1 MVTRVSVTVDDR
13 EPEGV
18 TAALRDHPDIATVA
32 VKRLPAGDLVIESVA
47 VERKTLQD
55 YVSSV
60 MSRSGPDLED
70 QVSRMVDRYA
80 HAYVLLEGNLDDID
94 HLRTGVSAE
103 AIRGSMA
110 SITARHGTPVIPCA
124 DQRRLVD
131 FAVRL
136 GRKHIEEPSTRTLP
150 AGSVP
155 GQHEPTVK
163 RMYACIEGIGPELA
177 EALYEMYPT
186 VAELLAASRDD
197 LLAVEGIG
205 EKRARTI
212 RAALQDQPLNEARN

>member
-13 EPEGV
+13 EPAGV
-18 TAALRDHPDIATVA
+18 IAAVRDHPDVATIAVE
-32 VKRLPAGDLVIESVA
+32 RLPAGDIVVESMA
-47 VERKTLQD
+47 VERKTLRD
-55 YVSSV
+55 YVSAV

-70 QVSRMVDRYA
+70 QVSRMADRYG
-80 HAYVLLEGNLDDID
+80 HAYVLLEGNMDDVD
-94 HLRTGVSAE
+94 HLQTGVSPA

-124 DQRRLVD
+124 NRHRLVD

-136 GRKHIEEPSTRTLP
+136 GRKHIEDPSTRPLP
-150 AGSVP
+150 VGSVS
-155 GQHEPTVK
+155 GQNEPTVK

-177 EALYEMYPT
+177 ETLYETYPT
-186 VAELLAASRDD
+186 VSELLAADRDD
-197 LLAVEGIG
+197 LLALEGIG

-212 RAALQDQPLNEARN
+212 CEVLRDRPLE

>member
-1 MVTRVSVTVDDR
+1 MATRISVTVDDR

-18 TAALRDHPDIATVA
+18 IAAVRDHPDVTSVA
-32 VKRLPAGDLVIESVA
+32 VERLPAGDLVAESMA

-55 YVSSV
+55 YVSAV

-70 QVSRMVDRYA
+70 QVSRMADRFA
-80 HAYVLLEGNLDDID
+80 HTYVLLEGDLGDVDN
-94 HLRTGVSAE
+94 LRTGVSPE

-110 SITARHGTPVIPCA
+110 SITARHGTPVIPCT

-131 FAVRL
+131 FTVRL
-136 GRKHIEEPSTRTLP
+136 GRKHNEEPSTRPLP
-150 AGSVP
+150 VGSVP
-155 GQHEPTVK
+155 SQHEPTAK
-163 RMYACIEGIGPELA
+163 RMYACVEGIGPELA
-177 EALYEMYPT
+177 ETLYKTYPT
-186 VAELLAASRDD
+186 VAELLTASRDD

-212 RAALQDQPLNEARN
+212 HAALRDQPLE